1 MEDALIEL
9 PRMRLFAG
17 IDLINVRIAD
27 ETSILVFRHLV
38 EKHNLGKRII
48 MAVKANLK
56 ANGMATKQGTIID
69 ETLIEVSSS
78 VKYNDS
84 ERVPLMH

>member
-9 PRMRLFAG
+9 PRMRRFAG
-17 IDLINVRIAD
+17 IDLISVRIAD

-48 MAVKANLK
+48 RAVKANLK
-56 ANGMATKQGTIID
+56 ANCMVTKQGTIID
-69 ETLIEVSSS
+69 ETLIEVPSSA
-78 VKYNDS
+78 KYNDGD
-84 ERVPLMH
+84 RVP